1 MYTKT
6 ILAFPKTLQPPPLTL
21 VPKYVYG
28 GQRPP
33 KGTDRTGGNIIVK
46 YRDNRKPGFEVFW
59 KCHLTIGI
67 GTIRVEQ
74 GFVFFFSKGFIL
86 MIFQN

>member
-1 MYTKT
+1 MRKHQVYTKT

-46 YRDNRKPGFEVFW
+46 YRIIENQDLRFLEV
-59 KCHLTIGI
+59 HLTIGI

-74 GFVFFFSKGFIL
+74 GFVFFFSKGF
-86 MIFQN
+86 F